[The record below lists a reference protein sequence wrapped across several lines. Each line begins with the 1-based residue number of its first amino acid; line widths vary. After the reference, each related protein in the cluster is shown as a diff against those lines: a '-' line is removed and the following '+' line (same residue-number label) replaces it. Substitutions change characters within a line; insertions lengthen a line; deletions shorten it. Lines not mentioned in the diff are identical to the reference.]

1 MNLVD
6 QINQDI
12 LTAMKAKNEDRLRAL
27 RSIKSAFLLVGAE
40 TGNKNISNEAA
51 IQAIQKLAKQRKDSI
66 AIYGEQN
73 RQDLVDKEESEL
85 VVLNEFLPKQMDED
99 AIKATLQALIAET
112 GATSLKEIGKVMPL
126 AMKTMAGKADGGLIS
141 KTLKELLA

>member
-12 LTAMKAKNEDRLRAL
+12 ITAMKAKNEDRLRAL

-40 TGNKNISNEAA
+40 TGNKNISDEAA

-73 RQDLVDKEESEL
+73 RQDLVDKEEAEL
-85 VVLNEFLPKQMDED
+85 LVLNEFLPKQMDED
-99 AIKATLQALIAET
+99 AIKTTLQTLIAET
-112 GATSLKEIGKVMPL
+112 GAGSLKELGKVMPL

-141 KTLKELLA
+141 KILKELLA

>member
-6 QINQDI
+6 QINKDI
-12 LTAMKAKNEDRLRAL
+12 ITAMKAKNEDRLRAL

-40 TGNKNISNEAA
+40 TGNKDISNEAA

-66 AIYGEQN
+66 AIYSEQN
-73 RQDLVDKEESEL
+73 RQDLVDKEEAEL
-85 VVLNEFLPKQMDED
+85 VVLNEFLPKQMDEE
-99 AIKATLQALIAET
+99 AIKATLQTLIAET

>member
-12 LTAMKAKNEDRLRAL
+12 ITAMKAKNEDRLRAL

-40 TGNKNISNEAA
+40 TGNKQISNEAA

-99 AIKATLQALIAET
+99 AIKATLKTLIAET